1 MEWVVDGCGGILR
14 KDSATFSSP
23 NYPNVYPISVNY
35 YFLKEKCFR
44 KSHEIEIHLHIF
56 QVTCEWKIETTPG
69 TKIEL
74 TIKDFDLE
82 GSRTCRYD
90 SLAVYAGIKNVNKQ
104 LFPRNVNKTS
114 NRINIFF
121 SGPDDTSPK
130 LTELCEKRIQNVN
143 VTSMGNHMFVR
154 FKSDASI
161 RGKGFT
167 ASYTSSNGGCGGRM
181 IGKFE

>member
-1 MEWVVDGCGGILR
+1 MYTKHQMEL
-14 KDSATFSSP
+14 
-23 NYPNVYPISVNY
+23 
-35 YFLKEKCFR
+35 
-44 KSHEIEIHLHIF
+44 
-56 QVTCEWKIETTPG
+56 
-69 TKIEL
+69 
-74 TIKDFDLE
+74 
-82 GSRTCRYD
+82 
-90 SLAVYAGIKNVNKQ
+90 
-104 LFPRNVNKTS
+104 
-114 NRINIFF
+114 IFF

>member
-1 MEWVVDGCGGILR
+1 MWVGEQAPKYD
-14 KDSATFSSP
+14 FSKIYIQ
-23 NYPNVYPISVNY
+23 NYKNQK
-35 YFLKEKCFR
+35 FLGR
-44 KSHEIEIHLHIF
+44 
-56 QVTCEWKIETTPG
+56 VRWV
-69 TKIEL
+69 
-74 TIKDFDLE
+74 
-82 GSRTCRYD
+82 RWVRW
-90 SLAVYAGIKNVNKQ
+90 VRQ
-104 LFPRNVNKTS
+104 LVEAS
-114 NRINIFF
+114 NGINIFF